1 MIGRTIWTA
10 TIITRYAI
18 GTAAKNPRAALQ
30 PVRRRT
36 VLEPVGCGTTSQ
48 VTTLPA
54 TSTTDS
60 DKQWLLGNVRN
71 LAFTFYDGAT
81 WTDSWDSTTKT
92 NLPRAIK
99 VQVELA
105 AADPAQPAPAPLEV
119 VVPILVTGR
128 TNQTAAATTGGQP

>member
-1 MIGRTIWTA
+1 M
-10 TIITRYAI
+10 
-18 GTAAKNPRAALQ
+18 
-30 PVRRRT
+30 
-36 VLEPVGCGTTSQ
+36 
-48 VTTLPA
+48 
-54 TSTTDS
+54 
-60 DKQWLLGNVRN
+60 RN

-119 VVPILVTGR
+119 VVPIYVTGR
-128 TNQTAAATTGGQP
+128 TNQVAANANAGGQP